1 MWKKIKDWEN
11 FYEINENGEIRNI
24 KTNKLIIGDINN
36 VGYPRVC
43 LYHTENGKQI
53 KKRYFRHRLVA
64 QHFID
69 NPNNLPE
76 VNHKDN
82 NKLNCNVD
90 NLEWCTREENERQSH
105 ASGNKPYR
113 PFVVIWING
122 NQELFDT
129 SGQLARKIK
138 ISGSLIRL
146 WLKGISKT
154 FLNYNIKSIYY
165 ITLKA

>member
-1 MWKKIKDWEN
+1 MKSHPKSKI
-11 FYEINENGEIRNI
+11 
-24 KTNKLIIGDINN
+24 L
-36 VGYPRVC
+36 
-43 LYHTENGKQI
+43 I

-113 PFVVIWING
+113 PFVVIWTNG

>member
-1 MWKKIKDWEN
+1 M
-11 FYEINENGEIRNI
+11 
-24 KTNKLIIGDINN
+24 L
-36 VGYPRVC
+36 
-43 LYHTENGKQI
+43 
-53 KKRYFRHRLVA
+53 
-64 QHFID
+64 
-69 NPNNLPE
+69 E

-82 NKLNCNVD
+82 NKLNCNID

-105 ASGNKPYR
+105 ALGNKPYR
-113 PFVVIWING
+113 PFVVIWTDG

-138 ISGSLIRL
+138 ISSSLIRL

-154 FLNYNIKSIYY
+154 FLKYNIKNIYY

>member
-1 MWKKIKDWEN
+1 MWKRIKNWEN

-36 VGYPRVC
+36 AGYPRVC
-43 LYHTENGKQI
+43 LYHTENGEQI

-82 NKLNCNVD
+82 NKLNCNVE
-90 NLEWCTREENERQSH
+90 NLEWCTREENERHSH
-105 ASGNKPYR
+105 SSGSKPYR
-113 PFVVIWING
+113 PFVVIWTDG

-138 ISGSLIRL
+138 ISTALVRL
-146 WLKGISKT
+146 WLKGTSKT
-154 FLNYNIKSIYY
+154 FLKYNIKNIYY